1 MLKVIVLSIFVFS
14 LVEAQE
20 VKEPTIRELMQE
32 IRELKRSV
40 AELKSAQKENKELK
54 QSVEELKVTQKE
66 NKEYI
71 EEVEEFTE
79 NTETKIL
86 QDKVKFGLGFKTEL
100 NNFTKEYA
108 SGRKV
113 KSTNVWSNKLMLNL
127 KADITENMKFNARL
141 SMYKYWGSSYTHS
154 YSRFDNMQGRVPAD
168 SSIYVERAY
177 LDWFFNKDGKVPMAI
192 TIGRQPSS
200 DGPSHQLKDNITR
213 KATYSALLYD
223 GAADGLVFTL
233 NLSKILDYDKT
244 FLRFGYAKGFGY
256 SESANGVGNAY
267 VGASN
272 SDLKDTNIY
281 GIFFDT
287 TLPFVDKS
295 LVQLSYSKMKDII
308 ANPLDSNTAENS
320 NIGDMDIFGA
330 MVEMTNVNDMNLDMF
345 LHYGY
350 IKTHPNSN
358 SYRNYGGL
366 LNNAG
371 STASKTGSS
380 VWVGGRYGMGEKGKY
395 KIGLEYNHGSK
406 NWINLTQGSFDVYN
420 KLATRGD
427 AYEAYLMYVI
437 NRYTNIRLGYIRID
451 YDYTGSGWFVGES
464 IPIDSVTNKDF
475 KLKMLQS
482 IYLKLNVNF

>member
-1 MLKVIVLSIFVFS
+1 MILRVLLAVVFS
-14 LVEAQE
+14 ISLVDAQE
-20 VKEPTIRELMQE
+20 TKEPTIQELMQE
-32 IRELKRSV
+32 IKELKQSV
-40 AELKSAQKENKELK
+40 KELKSNQKELKSAQKD
-54 QSVEELKVTQKE
+54 

-71 EEVEEFTE
+71 EDVEEFTE
-79 NTETKIL
+79 NTETRIL
-86 QDKVKFGLGFKTEL
+86 EDKLKFGLGFKTNL
-100 NNFTKEYA
+100 DNFNKTYA
-108 SGRKV
+108 NGKKV
-113 KSTNVWSNKLMLNL
+113 DSTNIWSNKLMLNVR
-127 KADITENMKFNARL
+127 ANITNDMKFNARL
-141 SMYKYWGSSYTHS
+141 SMYKYWGSSYTHPYSS
-154 YSRFDNMQGRVPAD
+154 YDNMQGRVPSD

-177 LDWFFNKDGKVPMAI
+177 LDWFFNKDGVLPMAI

-200 DGPSHQLKDNITR
+200 DGPSHQFKDNTVR

-223 GAADGLVFTL
+223 GAADGIVFTM
-233 NLSKILDYDKT
+233 NLSKLLNYKKT

-272 SDLKDTNIY
+272 SDLEDTNIY

-308 ANPLDSNTAENS
+308 ANPLDVNVSVNS

-330 MVEMTNVNDMNLDMF
+330 MFEITNLNDMYLDLF

-358 SYRNYGGL
+358 TYGNYGGL
-366 LNNAG
+366 LNSSG
-371 STASKTGSS
+371 DTSSKTGSS
-380 VWVGGRYGMGEKGKY
+380 IWVGTRYGMGEKGKY
-395 KIGLEYNHGSK
+395 KIGLEYNHGSQ

-427 AYEAYLMYVI
+427 AYEAYLMYVV
-437 NRYTNIRLGYIRID
+437 NRYANIRLGYVEID
-451 YDYTGSGWFVGES
+451 YNYGRSGWFVGES
-464 IPIDSVTNKDF
+464 KPIDSVDNKDTEI
-475 KLKMLQS
+475 KELKS
-482 IYLKLNVNF
+482 VYLKLNVNF